1 MENWIQ
7 QMCTAL
13 EYVENNLSQP
23 LAYDQIA
30 RHACMS
36 SYHFQRVFG
45 LLFGYTL
52 GEYIRNRRLYLAG
65 VALQSTQQR
74 VLDIALDYG
83 YDSAESFCRAFRR
96 FHGFSPSEA
105 RKPEAQLKP
114 FSRLSIDI
122 TKKGGTIMN
131 YRIEQTGARKLLGY
145 RAHFDGVPADR
156 NAQEESFFVHSRLQQ
171 YVLSGMTKEL
181 DTFYTLISKIGDDGY
196 DFYIAQEFDREG
208 DWLTEERYTHIV
220 QNNPEIGRLFETI
233 LLPPTTYAV
242 FETPRC
248 RYPVT
253 YQAALRQEA
262 LLNWLP
268 QSSYELVPGAEL
280 TVAHF
285 FQKEKREKRFVELWI
300 PVQKK

>member
-1 MENWIQ
+1 
-7 QMCTAL
+7 
-13 EYVENNLSQP
+13 
-23 LAYDQIA
+23 
-30 RHACMS
+30 
-36 SYHFQRVFG
+36 
-45 LLFGYTL
+45 
-52 GEYIRNRRLYLAG
+52 
-65 VALQSTQQR
+65 
-74 VLDIALDYG
+74 
-83 YDSAESFCRAFRR
+83 
-96 FHGFSPSEA
+96 
-105 RKPEAQLKP
+105 
-114 FSRLSIDI
+114 
-122 TKKGGTIMN
+122 MN

-156 NAQEESFFVHSRLQQ
+156 NAQEEFFFVHSRLQQ

-208 DWLTEERYTHIV
+208 DWLTE
-220 QNNPEIGRLFETI
+220 Q
-233 LLPPTTYAV
+233 
-242 FETPRC
+242 

-253 YQAALRQEA
+253 YQGALRQEA

-285 FQKEKREKRFVELWI
+285 FQKEKREKRFIELWI